1 MTNDLWASLVLVAGR
16 SGMGKTSFAFR
27 YLANEPCA
35 CRFVFD
41 DRCYWS
47 RPLQVFGGKSYLD
60 ILQIRQARDVDDLE
74 ASLLSQWCVYN
85 PHTMF
90 PGQPERAFDF
100 FCTWVF
106 DVAQRG
112 PGKKI
117 VLVDEPWQWCNPS
130 QIPKP
135 LANLIYTGRTSGVE
149 SVFCA
154 LRPQNMHGAIKDG
167 VTQLVCF
174 KTLDKALER
183 LSEMGAEP
191 DKVSALQP
199 GQFVAY
205 NLESGGSISG
215 KVW

>member
-1 MTNDLWASLVLVAGR
+1 MSEWASLILIAGR

-27 YLANEPCA
+27 YLANEAAA

-41 DRCYWS
+41 DRQYFS
-47 RPLQVFGGKSYLD
+47 RPLACFGGQSYLE
-60 ILQIRQARDVDDLE
+60 ILQLRHARTVTELE
-74 ASLLSQWCVYN
+74 ACLASQWCIYN

-90 PGQPERAFDF
+90 PGQPEKAFDF

-112 PGKKI
+112 AGKKI

-135 LANLIYTGRTSGVE
+135 LSNLIYTGRTAGVE

-174 KTLDKALER
+174 FSTDKALER
-183 LSEMGAEP
+183 LSEMGADA
-191 DKVSALQP
+191 DKVSALKR
-199 GQFVAY
+199 GQFIAY
-205 NLESGGSISG
+205 DVESGGSISG
-215 KVW
+215 KLW